1 MLLQSP
7 IPVAA
12 VRDTITRIVLER
24 GYREDVTTTLLT
36 RFWDW
41 LGRLLSDLFT
51 RAVGSRGTYIIVLAL
66 LAVFVGIGIARAAIV
81 ARARRQVADQR
92 ELPATADE
100 QLAQAHGL
108 AAQGAFVHAAHLLYA
123 AIVSRLVEQKRVRRH
138 PSKTVG
144 DYGRELRSAANP
156 LTAAY
161 GSFARAYDE
170 VAYGDGLCDAGR
182 YARLETLAAPL
193 LQPLSRPA
201 AVAPST
207 ARAA

>member
-51 RAVGSRGTYIIVLAL
+51 RAVGSRGTYIIALAL

-100 QLAQAHGL
+100 QLAQARSVAEHRPR
-108 AAQGAFVHAAHLLYA
+108 F
-123 AIVSRLVEQKRVRRH
+123 
-138 PSKTVG
+138 
-144 DYGRELRSAANP
+144 LRSTNERFERIVQKDNAGHRSRCG
-156 LTAAY
+156 
-161 GSFARAYDE
+161 GSRI
-170 VAYGDGLCDAGR
+170 C
-182 YARLETLAAPL
+182 
-193 LQPLSRPA
+193 SRD
-201 AVAPST
+201 
-207 ARAA
+207 RAAA